1 MQPSMA
7 LCSSLFFLRFI
18 PPRCAVV
25 CCLPWSAPQLHSED
39 HNQDGKLTFEEALM
53 LLKHSGGID
62 VLWVENE
69 SYHRKQEL

>member
-1 MQPSMA
+1 MGRPLQPWPSR
-7 LCSSLFFLRFI
+7 SLFLFVLSATFHTFHT
-18 PPRCAVV
+18 V
-25 CCLPWSAPQLHSED
+25 CPTAPED

>member
-1 MQPSMA
+1 MA
-7 LCSSLFFLRFI
+7 VSVFVLLCSSLFLLRF
-18 PPRCAVV
+18 V
-25 CCLPWSAPQLHSED
+25 LPWCAMVCFCLSQLHSED